1 MTLKLQIIF
10 LLVGIVFLSVIVYV
24 IRRKS
29 LSPSYSILWL
39 ILAFFFISIPL
50 FQNLYVFVSRN
61 FFGFYTENL
70 IYLVVFA
77 FLLVYML
84 FLTIKVVRLNDQVK
98 ELITS
103 NALLEKKLK
112 DVLSDKKE
120 DGLR

>member
-1 MTLKLQIIF
+1 MTPKLQIIF
-10 LLVGIVFLSVIVYV
+10 LLVGIVFLSVIIYV

-39 ILAFFFISIPL
+39 VLAFFFISIPI
-50 FQNLYVFVSRN
+50 FQGFYVFISRN

-84 FLTIKVVRLNDQVK
+84 FLTIKIVRLNDQVK
-98 ELITS
+98 ELITT
-103 NALLEKKLK
+103 NALLEKKLR
-112 DVLSDKKE
+112 DLSSDKKVNE
-120 DGLR
+120 IN

>member
-10 LLVGIVFLSVIVYV
+10 LLVGLVFFSVIVYV
-24 IRRKS
+24 IRKKS

-39 ILAFFFISIPL
+39 VLAFFFISIPL
-50 FQNLYVFVSRN
+50 FQNFYVFISIS

-84 FLTIKVVRLNDQVK
+84 FLTIKIVRLNDQVK
-98 ELITS
+98 ELITN
-103 NALLEKKLK
+103 NALLEKKIE
-112 DVLSDKKE
+112 DILSNKK
-120 DGLR
+120 

>member
-10 LLVGIVFLSVIVYV
+10 LLVGVVFLSVIVYV

-39 ILAFFFISIPL
+39 VLAFFFISIPL
-50 FQNLYVFVSRN
+50 FQSFYVFISRN

-84 FLTIKVVRLNDQVK
+84 FLTTKIVRLNDQVK
-98 ELITS
+98 ELITN

-112 DVLSDKKE
+112 DVLSGKKE
-120 DGLR
+120 NETN